1 MQICK
6 VASERAHPHDFP
18 AFSAGDCAS
27 VPIGSWC
34 ASGAHPLI
42 GFGRKLERD
51 VAGRAGHCLRLLG
64 IGLKTNM
71 FKSVTRPSIARC
83 RRWGP
88 STLCTHRPRKRSQR
102 GSPLSRPDPPPSG
115 LSPIVR
121 VASIPSSPHPPC
133 NVKKLHQ

>member
-6 VASERAHPHDFP
+6 VASERAHPHVFP

-34 ASGAHPLI
+34 ASGAHPLK

-71 FKSVTRPSIARC
+71 FKICDEAVDRPLPKMGSLDAMYTS
-83 RRWGP
+83 
-88 STLCTHRPRKRSQR
+88 ST
-102 GSPLSRPDPPPSG
+102 
-115 LSPIVR
+115 
-121 VASIPSSPHPPC
+121 
-133 NVKKLHQ
+133 